1 MTLESSL
8 LLASTIFILG
18 ITPGPGVLLVISRT
32 ISGGLFSAVWTIAGI
47 VSADLIFLVIVAYGL
62 QLIANILDS
71 AFIFI
76 QTIGAIYLLW
86 LGFILIKSPSLTL
99 SQNSTSPTPQSSQSF
114 YGLWLTG
121 VLITLSNPKAILFY
135 MSFLPVVV
143 DITTLTTIDVMIMGV
158 IICLTIGGTMLFYAL
173 TVLKAKSTMSAS
185 MGNKITQR
193 IAGGIIIS
201 TGLLLLTRAYF

>member
-1 MTLESSL
+1 MTLEASL

-32 ISGGLFSAVWTIAGI
+32 VSGGFFAAVWTIAGI

-62 QLIANILDS
+62 QVIASILDS

-76 QTIGAIYLLW
+76 QTMGAVYLLW
-86 LGFILIKSPSLTL
+86 LGFTLIKNPSITL
-99 SQNSTSPTPQSSQSF
+99 APNNARATAQPPQPF

-135 MSFLPVVV
+135 MSFLPAII
-143 DITTLTTIDVMIMGV
+143 DITALTALDVVIMGV
-158 IICLTIGGTMLFYAL
+158 IICVTIGGIMFFYAL
-173 TVLKAKSTMSAS
+173 TVLKAKNTVGAS
-185 MGNKITQR
+185 MGHKMTQR
-193 IAGGIIIS
+193 IAGSIIVA
-201 TGLLLLTRAYF
+201 TGLLLLTRAYL

>member
-1 MTLESSL
+1 MTLEASL

-18 ITPGPGVLLVISRT
+18 ITPGPGVLLVVSRT
-32 ISGGLFSAVWTIAGI
+32 VSGGLFAAVWTIAGI

-62 QLIANILDS
+62 QVIANILYS

-86 LGFILIKSPSLTL
+86 LGFILIKSPSITL
-99 SQNSTSPTPQSSQSF
+99 PSSNTHPATQASQSF

-135 MSFLPVVV
+135 MSFLPVIV
-143 DITTLTTIDVMIMGV
+143 DITALTTIDVVIMGV

-173 TVLKAKSTMSAS
+173 TALKAKGTMGTS
-185 MGNKITQR
+185 MGHKMAQR
-193 IAGGIIIS
+193 VAGGIIIA
-201 TGLLLLTRAYF
+201 TGLLLLARAYF